1 MSIRLESP
9 SPYPVDTVTLAGEAN
24 FCQANWIA
32 HIDITGKIAYD
43 AITIEQTDWMQV
55 NPARMRCSVWFL
67 LFLVGE
73 VAITG
78 SVCAEPT
85 TSVIAG
91 KRIASPPTIDG
102 ILSPGEW
109 GGAVRL
115 APFWFLKDQREPDLP
130 TVAYLA
136 YTSEGI
142 YAAFVCHDP
151 EPDKIMAQEI
161 RRGAD
166 LSKDDY
172 VELAIETTGV
182 GTELYAFRVNAGGT
196 QDETIPGGSASNIRW
211 RGDWKAAV
219 SRHNGGWSA
228 EVFIPFRILR
238 IPRGQRELGVI
249 LARNVPR
256 LNATYYYPNMG
267 VTYDP
272 LKRARWQGVD
282 APEVLPPPIILSYTQ
297 LDTASG
303 RTEWRSGLDVKL
315 TASGGLT
322 TLLTLNPD
330 FKNIAQAV
338 DSVSFSY
345 VPRIVRE
352 TRPFFIEGDS
362 YFPDTTLFYS
372 GNVQAVDAALK
383 SFGTVDRWSYGA
395 LACTGSDQRAIV
407 GRLGYQFTERSRAEV
422 QIVRDDRPG
431 VHATALGG
439 GAAFYP
445 AFPDGFAAIGVL
457 YFRTESNLSPVGE
470 KVELSLW
477 RERGDGRVSFGGRI
491 LQISRGFNPTLGY
504 APEVGFRGYDVSAQY
519 SNRWTH
525 RFLQEVNIGISAQQ
539 RWNLNGD
546 ILDEGVFPSCSFIFR
561 NDMTFW
567 LSPTIYHRP
576 PYHDRILTIG
586 TSWNYRRL
594 YNSGGVVVSF
604 GREAGG
610 NSLFWRFIQGIPFT
624 QRLRLRVQ
632 YEQSLIRYHSPA
644 TPDRDLHQFIAT
656 LNYDI
661 DAERSI
667 GGRFIGRGSRF
678 GRFEQINTLYL
689 TYRQQV
695 RRGIDIFLIFGDP
708 NASST
713 QTRFAVKV
721 MTPW

>member
-1 MSIRLESP
+1 
-9 SPYPVDTVTLAGEAN
+9 
-24 FCQANWIA
+24 
-32 HIDITGKIAYD
+32 
-43 AITIEQTDWMQV
+43 
-55 NPARMRCSVWFL
+55 MRRFVWFL

-85 TSVIAG
+85 TSAIAG

-102 ILSPGEW
+102 MLSPGEW
-109 GGAVRL
+109 EGA
-115 APFWFLKDQREPDLP
+115 ACITPFWFLKDQRESDLP

-136 YTSEGI
+136 YAREGI
-142 YAAFVCHDP
+142 YAAFECHDP

-172 VELAIETTGV
+172 VELAIETTGL

-196 QDETIPGGSASNIRW
+196 QDETIPGGSASNVQW

-228 EVFIPFRILR
+228 EIFIPFRILR
-238 IPRGQRELGVI
+238 IPRDRREFGVI
-249 LARNVPR
+249 LARHVPR

-267 VTYDP
+267 VTYDQ
-272 LKRARWQGVD
+272 LKRARWQGVQV
-282 APEVLPPPIILSYTQ
+282 PEVLPPPIILPYTQ

-303 RTEWRSGLDVKL
+303 RADWRSGLDVKL
-315 TASGGLT
+315 TAPGGLT

-338 DSVSFSY
+338 DSVAFSY
-345 VPRIVRE
+345 VPRLVRE

-362 YFPDTTLFYS
+362 FFPDTTLFYS

-383 SFGTVDRWSYGA
+383 SFGTLGRWSHGA
-395 LACTGSDQRAIV
+395 LASTGQDQRAIV
-407 GRLGYQFTERSRAEV
+407 GRLGYQMTDRSRAEV

-431 VHATALGG
+431 THATALGG
-439 GAAFYP
+439 GAVWFP
-445 AFPDGFAAIGVL
+445 AFADGFGAIGAL
-457 YFRTESNLSPVGE
+457 YFRTEGNLMPVGE
-470 KVELSLW
+470 KMELSLW
-477 RERGDGRVSFGGRI
+477 RERGDGRISFGGRI
-491 LQISRGFNPTLGY
+491 QQISRAFNPTLGY
-504 APEVGFRGYDVSAQY
+504 APEVGFRGYDVTAQY
-519 SNRWTH
+519 SNRWPH
-525 RFLQEVNIGISAQQ
+525 RFLQEVSITLSAQQ
-539 RWNLNGD
+539 RWNLDGG
-546 ILDEGVFPSCSFIFR
+546 ILDEGFLPSCSFIFR

-567 LSPTIYHRP
+567 LSPIIYHRP
-576 PYHDRILTIG
+576 PYHDRTLTIG

-594 YNSGGVVVSF
+594 YNSGGVTLSF

-610 NSLFWRFIQGIPFT
+610 DSLYWRFSQGIPFT
-624 QRLRLRVQ
+624 RRLRLRLE
-632 YEQSLIRYHSPA
+632 YERSLIRYGDSTIPN
-644 TPDRDLHQFIAT
+644 RDLHQFIAT

-678 GRFEQINTLYL
+678 GAFEQINTLYL

-695 RRGIDIFLIFGDP
+695 RRGMDIFLIFGDP
-708 NASST
+708 NAPST

-721 MTPW
+721 IMPW